1 MIRLSPR
8 LAAVAALAGS
18 GGSVIDVGTDHGYV
32 PVWFVENGLFRRVAA
47 SDINAAPLERAKSTA
62 RERDALDKID
72 FYLSDGL
79 KAVPGRFET
88 VVIAGMGG
96 ETMVDI
102 ISPCPWIGQA
112 RLIFQP
118 QSKLAELTSW
128 LDGAGFVCQEA
139 VLVED
144 AGKVYVAFRAKKGE
158 GGFDLPRAL
167 TGDPLLPGCLERER
181 ARLDRALAGLRRGA
195 REDSAAYEKLAH
207 RQELVEN
214 AIREV
219 STWQR

>member
-18 GGSVIDVGTDHGYV
+18 GGSVIDVGTDHGAV
-32 PVWFVENGLFRRVAA
+32 PVWFAENGLFRRVAA
-47 SDINAAPLERAKSTA
+47 SDVNAGPLERAKSTDG
-62 RERDALDKID
+62 ERDALGKID

-102 ISPCPWIGQA
+102 ISACPWIAEA
-112 RLIFQP
+112 RLVLQP
-118 QSKLAELTSW
+118 QSKLAELASW
-128 LDGAGFVCQEA
+128 LAGAGFVCEEA

-144 AGKVYVAFRAKKGE
+144 AGKVYLAFRAQTGE
-158 GGFDLPRAL
+158 GGFDLLRAL

-181 ARLDRALAGLRRGA
+181 ARLDRALAGLRKGA
-195 REDSAAYEKLAH
+195 REDSAAYEKLS
-207 RQELVEN
+207 RQQKLVEN

>member
-47 SDINAAPLERAKSTA
+47 SDINPGPLESAKSSA
-62 RERDALDKID
+62 RERDVRGKID
-72 FYLSDGL
+72 FYLADGL
-79 KAVPGRFET
+79 KGVPGRFET

-102 ISPCPWIGQA
+102 ISSCPWIAQA
-112 RLIFQP
+112 RLVLQP
-118 QSKLAELTSW
+118 QSKLADLEAW
-128 LDGAGFVCQEA
+128 LERAGFVCEEA

-144 AGKVYVAFRAKKGE
+144 AGKVYVAFRAQKGE
-158 GGFDLPRAL
+158 GGFDLLRAL
-167 TGDPLLPGCLERER
+167 AGDPLLPGCLEREL
-181 ARLDRALAGLRRGA
+181 ARLDRALAGLRKGA
-195 REDSAAYEKLAH
+195 REDSAAYEKLS
-207 RQELVEN
+207 RQQKRVEN